1 MRFVNLNPMKVQ
13 FPMAEW
19 VGISLLLFGIA
30 APLCFAVHIL
40 RHFDYAAK
48 RRRAEVQIFIVDFFS
63 LIFMV
68 QIPLVVLR
76 SQIDQRDFIVFCVT
90 FVLVMILIWWTTV
103 KTVAQA
109 GIQTMGWRALISII
123 VIPSTYVGAFGIPSC
138 VAVFTAANETTA
150 PWAFGIGIS
159 LVFAMLVSLFIT
171 KAAMKAI
178 DDQPIHSNLKNETFS
193 PIDWD

>member
-1 MRFVNLNPMKVQ
+1 MRFVKPMKVQ
-13 FPMAEW
+13 FSMAEW
-19 VGISLLLFGIA
+19 VEILFFLFGIA
-30 APLCFAVHIL
+30 APLFFAVYIL

-48 RRRAEVQIFIVDFFS
+48 RRRAEVRIFIVDFFS

-76 SQIDQRDFIVFCVT
+76 NQIDLREFIFFCVT

-103 KTVAQA
+103 RTVAQA
-109 GIQTMGWRALISII
+109 GIQTTGWRTLISII

-138 VAVFTAANETTA
+138 VAVFTAANEATA
-150 PWAFGIGIS
+150 RWALGIGIF
-159 LVFAMLVSLFIT
+159 LVFAMTVSLFIT

-178 DDQPIHSNLKNETFS
+178 DDQPIGSDLEDETFS
-193 PIDWD
+193 PIDRE